1 MERLPNIIATTIAM
15 VAGISVL
22 SLAVPATMAAF
33 TLLPTAHTWEKV
45 INRSDVPKVGLLKLH
60 ASQRAAVDWVPSGK
74 SHADRAVTEIALAK
88 AAPSRSVERADWYQR
103 AEGSVEEGLLL
114 APAAP
119 YAWARLAYLRI
130 KNGGWKSGVREAL
143 SMSFL
148 TGPYEKRL
156 ATIRIQYAI
165 RLWNQ
170 LSPEDRAFVKKQ
182 ILWVDRKIN
191 RGALIKMAK
200 RGRKSRTIIFS
211 ALRKDLDHL
220 KSFKR
225 ALKR

>member
-1 MERLPNIIATTIAM
+1 M
-15 VAGISVL
+15 L

-33 TLLPTAHTWEKV
+33 TLVATAHTWEKV
-45 INRSDVPKVGLLKLH
+45 LRRSDVPKEDLLKLH
-60 ASQRAAVDWVPSGK
+60 ASQLGAVDWVPSGK

-103 AEGSVEEGLLL
+103 AEASVEEGLLL

-119 YAWARLAYLRI
+119 YAWARLAYLRL
-130 KNGGWKSGVREAL
+130 KNGGRNSGAREAL

-156 ATIRIQYAI
+156 ATSRIQYAI

-170 LSPEDRAFVKKQ
+170 LSPEDQAFVKKQ
-182 ILWVDRKIN
+182 ILWADRTK
-191 RGALIKMAK
+191 RRALIEMAK
-200 RGRKSRTIIFS
+200 RGRKSRTIILS
-211 ALRKDLDHL
+211 ALAQDPNPGRLE
-220 KSFKR
+220 SFKR
-225 ALKR
+225 ALNK

>member
-1 MERLPNIIATTIAM
+1 MQWIPNIIATTIAM
-15 VAGISVL
+15 FAGISIL

-33 TLLPTAHTWEKV
+33 TLLPTAHNWEKV
-45 INRSDVPKVGLLKLH
+45 INRSHVPKVGLLNLH

-119 YAWARLAYLRI
+119 YAWARLAYLRL
-130 KNGGWKSGVREAL
+130 KNGGRNSGAREAL
-143 SMSFL
+143 MMSML

-200 RGRKSRTIIFS
+200 RGRKSRTIILW
-211 ALRKDLDHL
+211 ALRKNPDRL
-220 KSFKR
+220 KAFKR
-225 ALKR
+225 ALNK